1 MSVRLPL
8 PNVVL
13 PMGVPQLADWMKQH
27 PAERVAAWRG
37 VIDKHD
43 GEEA

>member
-1 MSVRLPL
+1 
-8 PNVVL
+8 
-13 PMGVPQLADWMKQH
+13 MKQH
-27 PAERVAAWRG
+27 LAERVAAWRG